1 MGQSNMVNDR
11 PELQLYCKDSRQME
25 EIQDGSVQLV
35 ITSPPYFDLKEYNE
49 DNTHRSQV
57 GDIHNYDEYIQYLNE
72 VWQEC
77 IRALSPDGKICI
89 NIMPLFLSGNETKF
103 KRRVTKLV
111 ITDIEEYMKRTD
123 CMYPHSLYI
132 WDKRKIVRFSS
143 FGSYPYPP
151 NIFSTFPFE
160 WIIVF
165 SKEGKRK
172 PTPREE
178 KSRSKLTHQEWKDWA
193 INSIWEMQPARAKEI
208 GHPAPFPEE
217 LPRRLIKL
225 YSFEGDTVLDP
236 FIGSGTTALAALN
249 LKRKVIGYDVNPKY
263 IRLSKERL
271 AQLSL
276 EL

>member
-1 MGQSNMVNDR
+1 MVNNIS
-11 PELQLYCKDSRQME
+11 ELQLFCKDSRQMD
-25 EIQDGSVQLV
+25 EIDDGSVQLV
-35 ITSPPYFDLKEYNE
+35 ITSPPYFDLKEYNK
-49 DNTHRSQV
+49 DNTHQSQV
-57 GDIHNYDEYIQYLNE
+57 GDIQNYDEYIQYLNE

-77 IRALSPDGKICI
+77 IRVLSPDGKICI
-89 NIMPLFLSGNETKF
+89 NIMPLFLSGDETKF

-111 ITDIEEYMKRTD
+111 ITDIEEYMIQTD

-172 PTPREE
+172 PIPREE
-178 KSRSKLTHQEWKDWA
+178 KERSKLTHQEWQDWA
-193 INSIWEMQPARAKEI
+193 INSIWEMQPARAQEI

-217 LPRRLIKL
+217 LPKRLIKL

-249 LKRKVIGYDVNPKY
+249 LKRKAIGYDVNPKY
-263 IRLSKERL
+263 IQLSKERL